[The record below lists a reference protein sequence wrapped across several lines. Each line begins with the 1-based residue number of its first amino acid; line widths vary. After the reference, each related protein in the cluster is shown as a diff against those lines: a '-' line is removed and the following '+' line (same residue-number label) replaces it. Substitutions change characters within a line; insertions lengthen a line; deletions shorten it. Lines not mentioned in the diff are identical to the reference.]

1 MSEKYSET
9 QISKSVWGNI
19 IIDYA
24 RNAVLHAINLT
35 ENSLKR
41 LSEDAKLYEKLSP
54 LFEGDKAYFTLVQ
67 KKFAKSSWDE
77 IVRAVSSFEVGRMT
91 APKGYKDN
99 PIKVF
104 VSSNRDEVKNT
115 VKKLQS
121 VFAMKEESI
130 RKELSQLHKFIT
142 ALFVLTREYDKKLSE
157 LKVKKNILS
166 FADIESL
173 TVKLLAKP
181 DDENGYAKTVQAQ
194 EISNRFDAVMVDEFQ
209 DVNDVQDLIFKSV
222 SKDESNL
229 FVVGDV

>member
-91 APKGYKDN
+91 APK
-99 PIKVF
+99 
-104 VSSNRDEVKNT
+104 R
-115 VKKLQS
+115 LQ
-121 VFAMKEESI
+121 
-130 RKELSQLHKFIT
+130 
-142 ALFVLTREYDKKLSE
+142 
-157 LKVKKNILS
+157 
-166 FADIESL
+166 
-173 TVKLLAKP
+173 
-181 DDENGYAKTVQAQ
+181 G
-194 EISNRFDAVMVDEFQ
+194 
-209 DVNDVQDLIFKSV
+209 
-222 SKDESNL
+222 
-229 FVVGDV
+229 